1 MKNKS
6 THVQSTIAC
15 QQVLANRW

>member
-6 THVQSTIAC
+6 THVQSTTC
-15 QQVLANRW
+15 HQVLANRW

>member
-6 THVQSTIAC
+6 THDQSTIVC
-15 QQVLANRW
+15 HQVLANRW

>member
-15 QQVLANRW
+15 HQVLANRW